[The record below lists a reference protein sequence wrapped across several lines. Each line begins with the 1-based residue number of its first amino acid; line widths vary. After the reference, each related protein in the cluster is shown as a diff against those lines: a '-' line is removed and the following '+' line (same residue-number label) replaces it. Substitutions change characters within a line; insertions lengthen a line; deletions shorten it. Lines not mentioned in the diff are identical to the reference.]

1 MEYHWFKADVW
12 KTVLF
17 PYILWEK
24 LVDYAYIFY
33 NVYNK
38 MEGSK
43 EWQNSFRLK
52 KNMWLK
58 EEGFKDLLKTWWM
71 DYRFRAFFSYIPA
84 SKIQSLEDGL
94 KSLE

>member
-1 MEYHWFKADVW
+1 MEYHGFKADVW

-38 MEGSK
+38 MEGSE

-52 KNMWLK
+52 KKTCGLK
-58 EEGFKDLLKTWWM
+58 RK
-71 DYRFRAFFSYIPA
+71 A
-84 SKIQSLEDGL
+84 SKTYLKLDGWTIGLELFSAISRPLKFKGL
-94 KSLE
+94 KMDLKA